1 VAERFFPLLTSEE
14 HILYRANLEKPKQAV
29 SPGTQLIMR
38 MGATH
43 TSCNG
48 LIELKGSVS
57 RGRGGV
63 WSKIM
68 IKSRVFPTVE

>member
-1 VAERFFPLLTSEE
+1 MAERFFPLLTSEG